1 MRLEFIVYR
10 IRQFWLAVHGAP
22 DPGDL
27 ALARSILTPQQMELF
42 QQMQL
47 NEQAHSLQVCKRL
60 AQQKEGESGDERECL
75 LVAALLHDVGKNRQP
90 LSLLERVEIVV
101 AHALLP
107 EKSKAWGALPPGD
120 AAGQK
125 SGWRRPF
132 VTAEHHAVWGAKMA
146 TAAGA
151 SPLAV
156 ALIRRHQELP
166 NPGST
171 GLEERLLARLQS
183 ADNNS

>member
-1 MRLEFIVYR
+1 MRLDYIAYR
-10 IRQFWLAVHGAP
+10 IRQFWQAVDGAP

-27 ALARSILTPQQMELF
+27 ALAHGILTPPQMELF
-42 QQMQL
+42 QRLQL
-47 NEQAHSLQVCKRL
+47 SEQAHSLQVCKRL
-60 AQQKEGESGDERECL
+60 AQQEEGASGDGWDDL

-101 AHALLP
+101 TKVLLP
-107 EKSKAWGALPPGD
+107 EKSKVWGAAPPGD
-120 AAGQK
+120 AAGQQ

-132 VTAEHHAVWGAKMA
+132 VTAEHHAEWGAQMA
-146 TAAGA
+146 AAAGA
-151 SPLAV
+151 SPLAA

-171 GLEERLLARLQS
+171 ALEERLLARLQS